1 MKKEELFNAIVADN
15 QQRIRR
21 ICSYYNTNTDDRK
34 DMYQEILLNI
44 WKSLS
49 NFRNDSSINTWVY
62 RVAVNTA
69 LSYNSKSYKHLKLI
83 VNAGTENLCAII
95 DDYER
100 DQKLLE
106 EQRLERIQN
115 ELNTLS
121 VIDKALVS
129 LMLEGLS
136 MKEISDIIGI
146 SEANVKVKIHRIKN
160 HLKNKLNNKS
170 DEK

>member
-1 MKKEELFNAIVADN
+1 
-15 QQRIRR
+15 
-21 ICSYYNTNTDDRK
+21 
-34 DMYQEILLNI
+34 MYQEILLNI